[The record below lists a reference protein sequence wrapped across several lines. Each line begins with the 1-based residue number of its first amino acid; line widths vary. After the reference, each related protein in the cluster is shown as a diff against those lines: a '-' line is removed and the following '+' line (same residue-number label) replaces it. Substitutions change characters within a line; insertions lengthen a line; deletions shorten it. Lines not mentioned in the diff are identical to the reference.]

1 MRSIVRQCA
10 NLTEGD
16 EMANINAAI
25 AKFASET
32 GGCVQWIA
40 RTNQQHYVHF
50 TGTDSGCYSYVGRI
64 GGRQVSRLNITK

>member
-10 NLTEGD
+10 NLTEND
-16 EMANINAAI
+16 EEANINAAI
-25 AKFASET
+25 ARFADKT

-40 RTNQQHYVHF
+40 RTNQRDYVQF

-64 GGRQVSRLNITK
+64 GGRQVSQLNITK